1 MTLFAWLANLANANL
16 ATDNFNFTGLSKLRG
31 LPTSLPQQSVSA
43 VLQNHLKRLLE
54 KALAGK
60 FANWLVMLL
69 KALNDRALA

>member
-1 MTLFAWLANLANANL
+1 
-16 ATDNFNFTGLSKLRG
+16 
-31 LPTSLPQQSVSA
+31 
-43 VLQNHLKRLLE
+43 LQNHLKRLLE